1 MPAPVVEAL
10 VLGRPC
16 AVAAALVT
24 AVRSHG
30 GTLSGVGGFGS
41 VVTWRVLDAALDL
54 VELQAEVDD
63 APGQPGVTR
72 LRVTRVDA
80 ALASTER
87 FVSPPLPTRA
97 DRADRADRTDRDAG

>member
-24 AVRSHG
+24 SVQAHG
-30 GTLSGVGGFGS
+30 GSLSGVGGFGS
-41 VVTWRVLDAALDL
+41 VVTWRVLDARLDL
-54 VELQAEVDD
+54 VELQAEVVD

-72 LRVTRVDA
+72 VRVTRVDA
-80 ALASTER
+80 AIASTER
-87 FVSPPLPTRA
+87 FVSPPLGARDD
-97 DRADRADRTDRDAG
+97 DRGTG